1 MEGGGRAR
9 AIGFKSEEINLVTE
23 FDKRSEALIVE
34 RLAAAFPDDRVVAE
48 EGTTRGTEPRRPQR
62 VWYVDPLDGTT
73 NFAHGMPLF
82 SVSLGLAIDRRPVL
96 GVVEAPAL
104 GWSFAGTTT
113 GGGSTF
119 NGKPIAPSA
128 IDRLLGALL
137 VTGFPYTRNPVHD
150 NMAEFAA
157 LTAAAQGTRR
167 LGSAA
172 LDLCFVAC
180 GWLDGYWEREL
191 HPWDLVGGS
200 AIVIG
205 AGGQATDLDG
215 RPFDGE
221 TGRVLATN
229 GRIHGEMRAHPG
241 GRRAPREHAVAVS
254 RAVPAASAN
263 RDAVKV
269 AGAIIAGGPAK
280 RLGGVAK
287 PFLKVGGRAIAER
300 QLDLFRAAALARVFV
315 VANDPAPWAPLGI
328 AVVPDLVG
336 GMGPLGGVHAALTAA
351 DDCDAVI
358 CLAGICRSSRRP
370 CSRRCATAR
379 PGPTRSRR
387 VRRAGSSR
395 CAPVT
400 RGRCCPVVDARVR
413 AGELAIHELLEQGG
427 VDWIATASWPR
438 WIRMAAASST

>member
-1 MEGGGRAR
+1 MTADDPLARTREIAVGIAREAGRILMRGWETGGRP
-9 AIGFKSEEINLVTE
+9 AIAFKTEEINLVTE

-34 RLAAAFPDDRVVAE
+34 RLAAAFPDDRVIAE
-48 EGTTRGTEPRRPQR
+48 EGTTRGTDHAGQR

-119 NGKPIAPSA
+119 NDKPIAPSEV
-128 IDRLLGALL
+128 DRLLGALL
-137 VTGFPYTRNPVHD
+137 VTGFPYTRSPVHD

-205 AGGQATDLDG
+205 AGGQATDLDR

-229 GRIHGEMRAHPG
+229 GRIHGEIVRIL
-241 GRRAPREHAVAVS
+241 EDVS
-254 RAVPAASAN
+254 RRGN
-263 RDAVKV
+263 T
-269 AGAIIAGGPAK
+269 
-280 RLGGVAK
+280 
-287 PFLKVGGRAIAER
+287 
-300 QLDLFRAAALARVFV
+300 
-315 VANDPAPWAPLGI
+315 PWP
-328 AVVPDLVG
+328 
-336 GMGPLGGVHAALTAA
+336 
-351 DDCDAVI
+351 
-358 CLAGICRSSRRP
+358 
-370 CSRRCATAR
+370 
-379 PGPTRSRR
+379 
-387 VRRAGSSR
+387 
-395 CAPVT
+395 
-400 RGRCCPVVDARVR
+400 
-413 AGELAIHELLEQGG
+413 
-427 VDWIATASWPR
+427 
-438 WIRMAAASST
+438 